1 MLGNYRLTSTSQMKR
16 KKNTAMIMLPLR
28 RRTAVLAAALLSVA
42 LVLTA
47 ATSTSAQETRR
58 VEADNGTIEIPTD
71 PQRIA
76 TLGRANGSFLALD
89 GKPIAVTKLR
99 QGDFDALLEDQQAAY
114 EAAAIIG
121 TSASEADLE
130 KLASLKPDLI
140 FISVPNADFEQM
152 KEKLEAIAPTILLG
166 FHSDWKRRVEI
177 VAEAGNKVAE
187 LNEQKS
193 DYDKQVAAIK
203 TKYAEIIKN
212 DTFVEVGTGEFSK
225 VAVFHLNGATCT
237 EVVRADVG
245 LDIADLGEG
254 GQSRSYEQIGALAD
268 YDVVLFPV
276 DHEGNVTAAFRPMM
290 ESSAWQA
297 LPAVKSGRTV
307 GVYCPL
313 DRSYLGNSRY
323 MESLDRG
330 LAALPKNE

>member
-1 MLGNYRLTSTSQMKR
+1 
-16 KKNTAMIMLPLR
+16 MIIPSLR
-28 RRTAVLAAALLSVA
+28 RPTA
-42 LVLTA
+42 VLTA
-47 ATSTSAQETRR
+47 ALLGVSLVLSAAIGASAQETRTIN
-58 VEADNGTIEIPTD
+58 ADNGTIEAPAN

-76 TLGRANGSFLALD
+76 TLGRANGSFLALG

-114 EAAAIIG
+114 EAATLLG

-166 FHSDWKRRVEI
+166 FHSDWKRRVEV
-177 VAEAGNKVAE
+177 VAEASNKVDV
-187 LNEQKS
+187 LNKQKA
-193 DYDKQVAAIK
+193 DYDQQVAAIK
-203 TKYAEIIKN
+203 TKYAETIKN
-212 DTFVEVGTGEFSK
+212 DTFVEVGSGEFSK
-225 VAVFHLNGATCT
+225 VAVFHLNGSTCT

-268 YDVVLFPV
+268 YDVILYPV
-276 DHEGNVTAAFRPMM
+276 DHKGNVTEAFRPMT

-307 GVYCPL
+307 GIYCPL
-313 DRSYLGNSRY
+313 DRSYPGNSRY

-330 LAALPKNE
+330 LAALPKDE

>member
-1 MLGNYRLTSTSQMKR
+1 
-16 KKNTAMIMLPLR
+16 MIMPLLR
-28 RRTAVLAAALLSVA
+28 RYTAILAAALLGVS

-47 ATSTSAQETRR
+47 ATGASAQETRTID
-58 VEADNGTIEIPTD
+58 ADNGTIEVPAN

-99 QGDFDALLEDQQAAY
+99 KGDFDALREDQQAAY
-114 EAAAIIG
+114 EAATMLG

-140 FISVPNADFEQM
+140 LISVPNSDFEQM
-152 KEKLEAIAPTILLG
+152 KKKLEAIAPTILLG

-177 VAEAGNKVAE
+177 VAEAGNKVDV
-187 LNEQKS
+187 LNKQKA
-193 DYDKQVAAIK
+193 DYDKRVAAIK

-212 DTFVEVGTGEFSK
+212 DTFVEVGSGEFSK
-225 VAVFHLNGATCT
+225 VAMFHLNGSTCT
-237 EVVRADVG
+237 EVVRPDVG
-245 LDIADLGEG
+245 LRIADLDEG
-254 GQSRSYEQIGALAD
+254 GESRSYEQIGALAD
-268 YDVVLFPV
+268 YDVILYPV
-276 DHEGNVTAAFRPMM
+276 DHEGNVTEAFRPMTDT
-290 ESSAWQA
+290 SAWQA
-297 LPAVKSGRTV
+297 LPAVKSGHTV

-330 LAALPKNE
+330 LAALPKDE